1 MSAFGDGTFKQNI
14 YDEIQWRV
22 KDYDL
27 KPSEAVSELLEICS
41 YMLGSF
47 DYKSEVYQ
55 QALKDAKAE
64 ILSKLVQEI

>member
-22 KDYDL
+22 KDYNL

-41 YMLGSF
+41 YMLGNF
-47 DYKSEVYQ
+47 DYKSEVYE

-64 ILSKLVQEI
+64 ILSKLVQ